1 MREIPLGG
9 EWKFREAG
17 SGSSYMPAS
26 VPGCNY
32 LDLMALGKLK
42 DPFIGTNEQETLWVA
57 DRDWEYKSEFYVS
70 DELLR
75 EDVALLTCDC
85 LDTLCDLYINETK
98 VGNSRN
104 CFLPY
109 CQDVKAALHEG
120 KNTICI
126 LFYSPVKYIRERQKL
141 DKMPRNNNGMS
152 GIPHIRKTQCHFG
165 WDWGPVIPVS
175 GIAGKIG
182 IKFYSSYKLGDI
194 RITQDHHDGV
204 VDLTV
209 DTALETLSSGGAYRL
224 KTKLISPSGE
234 VLEVKESSESGKANF
249 TVCDPELWWTNDLSA
264 RKTQP
269 LYTVEVTLKQN
280 GALLDSATKKI
291 GLRTIRLDRSD
302 DKYGQNF
309 KFVLNGVDLFAKGAN
324 YIPPDSMI
332 TRFTAADREKLIRSC
347 AEANMNIIRIW
358 GGGNYETDEF
368 YDFCDQYGILVWQ
381 DFMFAC
387 QPYPFYDEDLLESV
401 EAEVTANVKRLRHH
415 ASLALWCGNNEM
427 ETMSIAWRTHK
438 NLMDWTEK
446 FFYHILRDL
455 VAEHD
460 GVTPYIAGSPIGREY
475 MKGFSSDNDGDTHLW
490 AVWHGLQPLTYYRRS
505 YTRFCSEF
513 GLESMPCRRTV
524 DYFAQG
530 EGLSLTSK
538 VFNAHQKSPS
548 GNRKMLFY
556 MAEKYRIPNQFDD
569 MLYMTQLIQAEGVR
583 DAVEH
588 WRRNRGRCNG
598 AIYWQLNDCWP
609 VNSWA
614 GMDYLGDYKAL
625 HYAARRFNEPVAV
638 SVQDTKKQIKLFV
651 INDKI
656 DKFSGV
662 LKYKVLEFGGKVL
675 KKAEQEISVPG
686 ASSEC
691 AVTLGVQDLLKG
703 TDYRRAFLYT
713 ELLRDGVVISSR
725 VTLFGPEKK
734 LHLPKCSY
742 GISAHVADGVATVT
756 VKSDLFARSVFLYS
770 PHAAGNFSDNFMD
783 ILPGGSVT
791 VTVPVKDG
799 VTAEQFQS
807 SLTVKS
813 ISDITDVKSRIS
825 GALTRMKILMIPI
838 NFGNWIYY
846 RIL

>member
-1 MREIPLGG
+1 MRELSLGG
-9 EWKFREAG
+9 EWRFREAG
-17 SGSSYMPAS
+17 NGDYMTAA

-32 LDLMALGKLK
+32 LDLMALDKLK
-42 DPFIGTNEQETLWVA
+42 DPFVGLNEADTLWVA
-57 DRDWEYKSEFYVS
+57 EKDWEYERTFFVS
-70 DELLR
+70 DDLLR
-75 EDVALLTCDC
+75 EDVALLTCGC
-85 LDTLCDLYINETK
+85 LDTLCDIYINETK
-98 VGNSRN
+98 AGSSRN

-109 CQDVKAALHEG
+109 CQDVKRFLKEG
-120 KNTICI
+120 ENTIRI
-126 LFYSPVKYIRERQKL
+126 VFFSPIRYIEEKQKA

-182 IKFYSSYKLGDI
+182 IQFYSSYKLGDL
-194 RITQDHHDGV
+194 RIAQSHHDGV

-209 DTALETLSSGGAYRL
+209 DPTVEALASGGTYQL

-234 VLEVKESSESGKANF
+234 VLEVRESESAGKTDF
-249 TVCDPELWWTNDLSA
+249 TIRDPELWWTNDLSL

-280 GALLDSATKKI
+280 GAPLDSISKKI

-332 TRFTAADREKLIRSC
+332 TRFTAADREKLVQSC
-347 AEANMNIIRIW
+347 AQANMNIIRVW

-368 YDFCDQYGILVWQ
+368 YDYCDQYGILVWQ

-387 QPYPFYDEDLLESV
+387 QPYPFYDEALL
-401 EAEVTANVKRLRHH
+401 ANVKEEVVANVRRLRHH
-415 ASLALWCGNNEM
+415 ASLALWCGNNEL
-427 ETMSIAWRTHK
+427 EVMSIAWRTHK
-438 NLMDWTEK
+438 KLMDWTEK
-446 FFYHILRDL
+446 FFYHILPEL
-455 VAEHD
+455 VNKND
-460 GVTPYIAGSPIGREY
+460 GETSFIAGSPIGREY
-475 MKGFSSDNDGDTHLW
+475 MKGFSSDKDGDTHLW
-490 AVWHGLQPLTYYRRS
+490 AVWHGLQPLTYYRKS

-513 GLESMPCRRTV
+513 GLESMPCRNAV

-530 EGLSLTSK
+530 HDLSLTSK
-538 VFNAHQKSPS
+538 TFNAHQKSPS
-548 GNRKMLFY
+548 GNQKMLFY
-556 MAEKYRIPNQFDD
+556 IAEKYRIPNQFDD
-569 MLYMTQLIQAEGVR
+569 LLYMTQLIQAEGVR

-651 INDKI
+651 VNDRI

-662 LKYKVLEFGGKVL
+662 LKYKVIDFGGKIL
-675 KKAEQEISVPG
+675 KKAEQEVSVPG

-691 AVTLGVQDLLKG
+691 IATLNVRELLQG
-703 TDYRRAFLYT
+703 TDKRRAFLYA
-713 ELLRDGVVISSR
+713 ELLRDGTLISSR
-725 VTLFGPEKK
+725 ITLFAPEKK
-734 LHLPKCSY
+734 LQLPKCNY
-742 GISAHVADGVATVT
+742 GISAQIGDGRATVT
-756 VKSDLFARSVFLYS
+756 IKSDLFARSVFLYS
-770 PHAAGNFSDNFMD
+770 PCASGNFSDNFLD
-783 ILPGGSVT
+783 ILPGGSIT
-791 VTVPVKDG
+791 VTVPVKDD
-799 VTAEQFQS
+799 VTPDSFLG

-813 ISDITDVKSRIS
+813 IADITDVKS
-825 GALTRMKILMIPI
+825 ALTGVLTRLKILLIPI

-846 RIL
+846 RAL

>member
-1 MREIPLGG
+1 MREISLGG
-9 EWKFREAG
+9 EWRFGEAG
-17 SGSSYMPAS
+17 RGESLPAS

-42 DPFIGTNEQETLWVA
+42 DPFVGMNEKETLWVA
-57 DRDWEYKSEFYVS
+57 ERDWEYQTDFVVTE
-70 DELLR
+70 DLLR
-75 EDVALLTCDC
+75 EDAALLTCSC
-85 LDTLCDLYINETK
+85 LDTLCDIYINETK
-98 VGNSRN
+98 VGSSQN
-104 CFLPY
+104 CFIPY
-109 CQDVKAALHEG
+109 CQDIKQALREG
-120 KNTICI
+120 TNTIRI
-126 LFYSPVKYIRERQKL
+126 VFYSPLRYIREKQKA

-165 WDWGPVIPVS
+165 WDWGPIIPVS

-182 IKFYSSYKLGDI
+182 IRFYSSYKLGDVRI
-194 RITQDHHDGV
+194 RQDHHDGV
-204 VDLTV
+204 VDLEIDTV
-209 DTALETLSSGGAYRL
+209 VEALASGGAYRL

-234 VLEVKESSESGKANF
+234 VLKVQESSDSGRARF
-249 TVCDPELWWTNDLSA
+249 TVQDPELWWTNDLST

-280 GALLDSATKKI
+280 GALLDSASKKI
-291 GLRTIRLDRSD
+291 GLRTVRLDRSD
-302 DKYGQNF
+302 DEYGQNF

-332 TRFTAADREKLIRSC
+332 TRFTAADRERLIRSC
-347 AEANMNIIRIW
+347 AEANMNIIRVW

-368 YDFCDQYGILVWQ
+368 YDYCDQYGILVWQ

-387 QPYPFYDEDLLESV
+387 QPYPFYNEEFLDNV
-401 EAEVTANVKRLRHH
+401 RAEIAANVRRLRHH
-415 ASLALWCGNNEM
+415 ACMAIWCGNNEL
-427 ETMSIAWRTHK
+427 ETMSIAWRTYK
-438 NLMDWTEK
+438 KLMDWTEK
-446 FFYHILRDL
+446 FFYHILPEI
-455 VAEHD
+455 VEEND
-460 GVTPYIAGSPIGREY
+460 GQTAFIAGSPIGREY
-475 MKGFSSDNDGDTHLW
+475 MKGFSSHDDGDTHLW
-490 AVWHGLQPLTYYRRS
+490 AVWHGLQPLTYYRKS

-513 GLESMPCRRTV
+513 GLESMPCRNAV
-524 DYFAQG
+524 NYFAG
-530 EGLSLTSK
+530 DSRDLSLTSK

-548 GNRKMLFY
+548 GNTKMLFY

-638 SVQDTKKQIKLFV
+638 SVQDSKKQIKLFV
-651 INDKI
+651 INDRI
-656 DKFSGV
+656 DKFTGT
-662 LKYKVLEFGGKVL
+662 LKYKVIEFGGKIL
-675 KKAEQEISVPG
+675 KKAEQDISVPG

-691 AVTLGVQDLLKG
+691 AATLNVKELLTG
-703 TDYRRAFLYT
+703 TNRRRAFLYA
-713 ELLRDGVVISSR
+713 ELIRDGVVISSR

-734 LHLPKCSY
+734 LQLPKCSY
-742 GISAHVADGVATVT
+742 GISAQIEDGLARVT
-756 VKSDLFARSVFLYS
+756 VKSDLFARNVFVYS
-770 PHAAGNFSDNFMD
+770 QYACGNFSDNFLD
-783 ILPGGSVT
+783 ILPGGSIT
-791 VTVPVKDG
+791 LTVPVREG
-799 VTAEQFQS
+799 TSSAEFLD

-813 ISDITDVKSRIS
+813 VSDVTDVRSAFAGAFTRLRILL
-825 GALTRMKILMIPI
+825 API

-846 RIL
+846 KAL